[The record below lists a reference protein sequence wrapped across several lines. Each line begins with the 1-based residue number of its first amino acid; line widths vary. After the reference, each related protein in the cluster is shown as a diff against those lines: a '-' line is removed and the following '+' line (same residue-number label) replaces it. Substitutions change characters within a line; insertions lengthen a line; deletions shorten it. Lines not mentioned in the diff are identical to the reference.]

1 MATRDIYET
10 GFDEDVR
17 VGSSANQCPEC
28 DGRVTTNAVEAICED
43 CGLVI
48 DEQRID
54 HGPEWRAYDKEE
66 CERTGAPLTAARHD
80 RGLSTEIGRGTDAK
94 GNELSGKKRRRLAR
108 MRREQTRGRWRSK
121 AERNLTHGLGEVRRL
136 ASALELSNSVRDQA
150 CQLFRSAQ
158 SEDLLR
164 GRSIE
169 AIAAVSV
176 YGACRCNGLSRLV
189 DDVSEVTPSD
199 NASRRPRVATLTS
212 RRPPT
217 ASAGPVGRQSQTG
230 RRNAGSVSP
239 TISRVTPPARLSQ
252 RRRRISVSSTWSSS
266 RPRSTGPSQ
275 RAVPGRTSSLPTRR
289 SRPSTT
295 TRSSTISTR
304 RRRASWP
311 SNGPHSPTRYRCRQR
326 RESGFSVP
334 PVTGLGG
341 TGRKRRS
348 VRSRPRRG
356 STTSVGTASAT
367 RRVSTRSSTTPTTRC
382 GWFQR

>member
-17 VGSSANQCPEC
+17 VESSANQCPEC
-28 DGRVTTNAVEAICED
+28 DGRVTTNAVETICED

-121 AERNLTHGLGEVRRL
+121 AERNLAHGLGEVRRL

-158 SEDLLR
+158 NEDLLR

-169 AIAAVSV
+169 AIAAASV

-189 DDVSEVTPSD
+189 DDVSEV
-199 NASRRPRVATLTS
+199 ARVAD
-212 RRPPT
+212 
-217 ASAGPVGRQSQTG
+217 
-230 RRNAGSVSP
+230 
-239 TISRVTPPARLSQ
+239 SRVTNAYKTLNEELGPPAEPVSPSTFVPRLASDLECPDEI
-252 RRRRISVSSTWSSS
+252 R
-266 RPRSTGPSQ
+266 Q
-275 RAVPGRTSSLPTRR
+275 RARTLAEQAEDRGVTTGVHPAGFAAACLYKAGREEGRWLTQSDVAESGDVT
-289 SRPSTT
+289 STT
-295 TRSSTISTR
+295 
-304 RRRASWP
+304 
-311 SNGPHSPTRYRCRQR
+311 
-326 RESGFSVP
+326 
-334 PVTGLGG
+334 
-341 TGRKRRS
+341 
-348 VRSRPRRG
+348 VR
-356 STTSVGTASAT
+356 THHETLNELAI
-367 RRVSTRSSTTPTTRC
+367 
-382 GWFQR
+382 